1 MKTIIY
7 WITKDKEKKNQLKE
21 ELGCPYI
28 TVNGESEYKGYVE
41 KLKRYVDD
49 GLIQIRYKK

>member
-7 WITKDKEKKNQLKE
+7 WITKDKETKNQIRE

-28 TVNGESEYKGYVE
+28 TVNGESEYKGDVE

>member
-28 TVNGESEYKGYVE
+28 TVNGESEYKGDVE
-41 KLKRYVDD
+41 KLRRYVDE

>member
-1 MKTIIY
+1 MKAVIY
-7 WITKDKEKKNQLKE
+7 WITKDKEKKHQLKQ
-21 ELGCPYI
+21 ELGCPCI
-28 TVNGESEYKGYVE
+28 SVNGESEYKGDVE

>member
-7 WITKDKEKKNQLKE
+7 WITKDKEKIKQLKE

-28 TVNGESEYKGYVE
+28 TVNGE
-41 KLKRYVDD
+41 
-49 GLIQIRYKK
+49 